1 MITGA
6 TKLAAVIG
14 SPVRHSRSPMIHNA
28 AFGAT
33 GLDWVYVALTV
44 APGNGFDAVRCLPG
58 LGVAGINVTMPHKA
72 DAQRACDE
80 LTPAAASLGSVNTVV
95 VRPDGTCLGDSTD
108 GEGFLR
114 AIGDDGL
121 DPAGRSVLVLGAGG
135 AARAVAAALVG
146 RGAEVMVAARR
157 SGAAAELVSAIP
169 GVRAMAW
176 PGSNADMGSR
186 AASVD
191 VEVVVN
197 ATPIGMG
204 DDPAIPVEPVSE
216 QWIVDLVYHP
226 METALLARAR
236 AVGARPVGGLGML
249 VHQAALAFELWTGV
263 PAPLDVM
270 RDAAQRAG

>member
-28 AFGAT
+28 AFAAT
-33 GLDWVYVALTV
+33 GQDWVYVALTV
-44 APGNGFDAVRCLPG
+44 APGDGFDVVRCLPS
-58 LGVAGINVTMPHKA
+58 LGVAGINVTMPHKS
-72 DAQRACDE
+72 DAARACDE
-80 LTPAAASLGSVNTVV
+80 LTPAAQRLASVNTVV

-114 AIGDDGL
+114 AISDDGL

-135 AARAVAAALVG
+135 AARAVAAALVTV
-146 RGAEVMVAARR
+146 GAEVTVAARR
-157 SGAAAELVSAIP
+157 IDAAKELVRAIP
-169 GVRAMAW
+169 GVRAVPW
-176 PGSNADMGSR
+176 PGSNADVGSR
-186 AASVD
+186 PESVD

-204 DDPAIPVEPVSE
+204 DDRAIPVEPVPE

-226 METALLARAR
+226 TETELLARAL

-270 RDAAQRAG
+270 REAAQRAV